1 MLFTFGRQLLIIT
14 SDFHSGGDPV
24 ERTANDEASLS
35 TSMLIK
41 IISEQGER
49 NLNRLLKELDVT
61 APQMRA
67 LYTIQTAGEPIPEKQ
82 LEERLYISQP
92 STVGLVRRLENKGLL
107 MTTPSP
113 NDGRSILLQLT
124 PKGEA
129 VCQQS
134 KQAMEYGRTCME
146 RGFSEEEKRQLHNL
160 LYQVYENMS
169 YDEERGTR
177 HSCLKP

>member
-1 MLFTFGRQLLIIT
+1 M
-14 SDFHSGGDPV
+14 
-24 ERTANDEASLS
+24 ERTSNDETSLS

-49 NLNRLLKELDVT
+49 NLNRFLKELDVT

-67 LYTIQTAGEPIPEKQ
+67 LHTIQKAGEPIPEKR
-82 LEERLYISQP
+82 LEERLHISQP
-92 STVGLVRRLENKGLL
+92 STVGLVRRMESKGLL
-107 MTTPSP
+107 TTTPSSE
-113 NDGRSILLQLT
+113 DGRSILLQLT
-124 PKGEA
+124 PKGSK

-146 RGFSEEEKRQLHNL
+146 RGFSDEEKRQLHNL
-160 LYQVYENMS
+160 LYHVYENMS

-177 HSCLKP
+177 HSCLKR